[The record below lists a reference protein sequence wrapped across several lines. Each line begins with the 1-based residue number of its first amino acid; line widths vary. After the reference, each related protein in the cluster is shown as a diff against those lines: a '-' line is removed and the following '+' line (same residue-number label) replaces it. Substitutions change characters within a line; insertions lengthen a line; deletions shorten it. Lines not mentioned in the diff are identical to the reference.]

1 MDGGE
6 DWSNPGLLLTGVN
19 RVPPKSSLRLQNRNM
34 LNTSLSRLMQE
45 KPELL
50 KSFER
55 SITELKTKHGRLVS
69 RAYQIVSPG

>member
-1 MDGGE
+1 VDGGE

-34 LNTSLSRLMQE
+34 LNTSLSRLMRE
-45 KPELL
+45 RPELL

-55 SITELKTKHGRLVS
+55 SIIELKTKHGRLAS
-69 RAYQIVSPG
+69 RT

>member
-6 DWSNPGLLLTGVN
+6 DWSNPGPLLTGVN
-19 RVPPKSSLRLQNRNM
+19 RVPPKSSLRLRNRNM

-55 SITELKTKHGRLVS
+55 SIIELKTRHGRLVS
-69 RAYQIVSPG
+69 LTYRIVSPG